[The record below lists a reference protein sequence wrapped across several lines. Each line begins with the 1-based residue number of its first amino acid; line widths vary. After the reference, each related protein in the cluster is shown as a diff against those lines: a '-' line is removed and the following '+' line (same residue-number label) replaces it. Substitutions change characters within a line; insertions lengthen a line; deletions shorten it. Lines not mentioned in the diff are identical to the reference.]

1 MNYLKR
7 ERNKKEV
14 NGRENTQSTEKE
26 TPRKKT
32 SEMIASKPNKNGW
45 MGSVQKLKKVQNI
58 NIAGMHKNIKV
69 TAGEKTCSLAGCIKL

>member
-32 SEMIASKPNKNGW
+32 SEMIASKPNKNG
-45 MGSVQKLKKVQNI
+45 
-58 NIAGMHKNIKV
+58 
-69 TAGEKTCSLAGCIKL
+69 